1 MGNSSNS
8 NTNKPNNE
16 NDSNKEK
23 TINGFLNVI
32 K

>member
-8 NTNKPNNE
+8 NTSKANDDI
-16 NDSNKEK
+16 DSNKEK
-23 TINGFLNVI
+23 INGFINV